1 MRRLGP
7 ILLGTIPLWLVG
19 AALAQATPEGAA
31 ALQKGLT
38 TILTPTLATPGL
50 GEPIFEGGWTV
61 EPAGAQYRVTGPAL
75 SLALRDDDYD
85 GRKRVV
91 RIRCDGDRYTATA
104 GEGAVT
110 RLSGE
115 TPIRCEIRP
124 GGGEPPVLFTSRSRR
139 AELTVDLAAS
149 LLTASTDES
158 EGVTVTEDGETQLA
172 VHRLSLT
179 SATTP
184 HPGRPGS
191 ARQDIALQLEAE
203 GLSVGDPAAGEG
215 LTLGRLRYGGGL
227 EDVDAAALRDRV
239 WRLIAFT
246 LDAARRDPQA
256 PQPPNAG
263 RKLDAL
269 LRQVQGL
276 IGSASQAELVLT
288 DLRGA
293 GDDTTTGFESLTVAG
308 GYRGLDR
315 AVPGRGL
322 GGDVTL
328 DLRGFTVADG
338 PGKTD
343 PGTLAIDRV
352 RLSGTLDPVAGKPVA
367 GSTLGLD
374 VDGLSF
380 ALTETTGDGPSQFR
394 FDLAKARYGVSAEG
408 LDIAG
413 LIAVIGG
420 FQSMVAEHGDD
431 EPPPAELSPWF
442 ARVRTTIAA
451 LSQYKAEIA
460 VSDLR
465 MRAPYMNFA
474 IGDIA
479 YSETYAGLDGDR
491 AGYGLHLDMDEL
503 TLDPELPF
511 GDWVPRQARID
522 IALKDVP
529 SRSVQALFWDGVE
542 AAMQAEI
549 RHDGDSSLPDGE
561 EAFSAA
567 MQRIADRLLASDV
580 RLSVDSFRITAPKGA
595 IDLGGGGTV
604 DPQAVFGVTA
614 QATLRIAGLDEFV
627 KFLQSQPDGADA
639 AAGITVFQLVGR
651 QAKTADGKAARDY
664 DLVVDPAGRMLV
676 NGTNLAALMP
686 K

>member
-7 ILLGTIPLWLVG
+7 ILLGTIPLWLAG
-19 AALAQATPEGAA
+19 AAFAQATPEGAA

-38 TILTPTLATPGL
+38 AILTPTLATAGL

-139 AELTVDLAAS
+139 AELTVDLTAS

-184 HPGRPGS
+184 HRGS
-191 ARQDIALQLEAE
+191 NQQDIALQFEAE
-203 GLSVGDPAAGEG
+203 GLSAGDPAAGEG
-215 LTLGRLRYGGGL
+215 LTLGRLRYGGRL

-256 PQPPNAG
+256 PQPPNEG

-343 PGTLAIDRV
+343 PGTLSIDRV
-352 RLSGTLDPVAGKPVA
+352 RLSGTLDPVAGKPTA
-367 GSTLGLD
+367 GSALALD
-374 VDGLSF
+374 IDGVAF
-380 ALTETTGDGPSQFR
+380 ALTETTGDGRSEMR
-394 FDLAKARYGVSAEG
+394 FDLAKAHYGVSADG
-408 LDIAG
+408 LDVAG

-420 FQSMVAEHGDD
+420 FQSMVAKHGDD

-451 LSQYKAEIA
+451 LSQYKAEIGL
-460 VSDLR
+460 SGLR
-465 MRAPYMNFA
+465 VRSPYANVA

-491 AGYGLHLDMDEL
+491 AGYGLHLGMDEL
-503 TLDPELPF
+503 ALDPGLPF
-511 GDWVPRQARID
+511 ADWVPRQARID

-561 EAFSAA
+561 EAFGAA

-580 RLSVDSFRITAPKGA
+580 RLSVDSFRINAPKGA

-639 AAGITVFQLVGR
+639 AAGITVFQLLGR

-676 NGTNLAALMP
+676 NGTNVAALMP

>member
-7 ILLGTIPLWLVG
+7 ILLGTIPLWLAG

-38 TILTPTLATPGL
+38 GILTPTLATAGL

-61 EPAGAQYRVTGPAL
+61 ESAGAQYHVTGPAL
-75 SLALRDDDYD
+75 SLALRDDAD
-85 GRKRVV
+85 GHKRVV

-104 GEGAVT
+104 GEGAIY
-110 RLSGE
+110 RLHGE

-124 GGGEPPVLFTSRSRR
+124 GGDEPPVLLTSRSRR

-149 LLTASTDES
+149 LLTASTDDS
-158 EGVTVTEDGETQLA
+158 EGMTVTEDGETRLA
-172 VHRLSLT
+172 MHRLSLT

-184 HPGRPGS
+184 HPGS
-191 ARQDIALQLEAE
+191 ARQDIGLQLEAE

-215 LTLGRLRYGGGL
+215 LTLGRLRYGGRL

-246 LDAARRDPQA
+246 LDAAQRDPQA
-256 PQPPNAG
+256 PQLPNAG

-288 DLRGA
+288 DLHAA

-315 AVPGRGL
+315 TVPGRGL

-343 PGTLAIDRV
+343 PGSLAIDRV
-352 RLSGTLDPVAGKPVA
+352 RLSGALDPVAGKPTA
-367 GSTLGLD
+367 GTALALD
-374 VDGLSF
+374 VEGLSF
-380 ALTETTGDGPSQFR
+380 ALTETTGDGPSEMG
-394 FDLAKARYGVSAEG
+394 FDLAKGHYGMSADG

-420 FQSMVAEHGDD
+420 FQSMVAKHGED

-451 LSQYKAEIA
+451 LSQYKAEIGLSGLRVRSPDANVA
-460 VSDLR
+460 VGSV
-465 MRAPYMNFA
+465 
-474 IGDIA
+474 G
-479 YSETYAGLDGDR
+479 YSETYVGLDGDR
-491 AGYGLHLDMDEL
+491 AGYGLHLSMDEL
-503 TLDPELPF
+503 TLDPGLPF
-511 GDWVPRQARID
+511 ADWVPRQARID

-549 RHDGDSSLPDGE
+549 RHDGDSSLPDGDQ
-561 EAFSAA
+561 AFAQA
-567 MQRIADRLLASDV
+567 MQRIADRLLASDA

-595 IDLGGGGTV
+595 IDLGGVGTV

-627 KFLQSQPDGADA
+627 KFLRTQPDGAGT

-664 DLVVDPAGRMLV
+664 DLVVDPAGRMLI
-676 NGTNLAALMP
+676 NGTDLAVLMP

>member
-1 MRRLGP
+1 MMHRLVS
-7 ILLGTIPLWLVG
+7 ILLGTAPLWLAG

-38 TILTPTLATPGL
+38 GILTPTLATAGL

-61 EPAGAQYRVTGPAL
+61 EPAGAGYRVTGPAL

-85 GRKRVV
+85 GRKQVV

-104 GEGAVT
+104 GEGAVY

-115 TPIRCEIRP
+115 TPVRCEIRP

-184 HPGRPGS
+184 HPGS
-191 ARQDIALQLEAE
+191 KQQDIALQFEAE
-203 GLSVGDPAAGEG
+203 GLSAGDPAAGEG
-215 LTLGRLRYGGGL
+215 MTLGRLRYGGRL

-246 LDAARRDPQA
+246 LDAAQRDPQA

-293 GDDTTTGFESLTVAG
+293 GDDTTTGFESLTLAG

-328 DLRGFTVADG
+328 DLRGLTVADG

-343 PGTLAIDRV
+343 PGTLSIDRV
-352 RLSGTLDPVAGKPVA
+352 RLVGHARSRRRQADRRVDAGPRCRRAVLRPDRDHRRRPVGVPLRPGQGPLRRV
-367 GSTLGLD
+367 GRRPRHRRPD
-374 VDGLSF
+374 RRDRRIPVDG
-380 ALTETTGDGPSQFR
+380 G
-394 FDLAKARYGVSAEG
+394 
-408 LDIAG
+408 
-413 LIAVIGG
+413 
-420 FQSMVAEHGDD
+420 
-431 EPPPAELSPWF
+431 
-442 ARVRTTIAA
+442 
-451 LSQYKAEIA
+451 
-460 VSDLR
+460 
-465 MRAPYMNFA
+465 
-474 IGDIA
+474 
-479 YSETYAGLDGDR
+479 
-491 AGYGLHLDMDEL
+491 
-503 TLDPELPF
+503 
-511 GDWVPRQARID
+511 
-522 IALKDVP
+522 
-529 SRSVQALFWDGVE
+529 E
-542 AAMQAEI
+542 AW
-549 RHDGDSSLPDGE
+549 R
-561 EAFSAA
+561 
-567 MQRIADRLLASDV
+567 RR
-580 RLSVDSFRITAPKGA
+580 
-595 IDLGGGGTV
+595 
-604 DPQAVFGVTA
+604 
-614 QATLRIAGLDEFV
+614 
-627 KFLQSQPDGADA
+627 A
-639 AAGITVFQLVGR
+639 AAGGAVALVRPGPDR
-651 QAKTADGKAARDY
+651 RSPRCRSTR
-664 DLVVDPAGRMLV
+664 PRS
-676 NGTNLAALMP
+676 P
-686 K
+686 